1 MKVETIC
8 WGHQCKS
15 GSVASSL
22 KKDIDAFL
30 HILIFNKNQIKSKL
44 ESYWMIYESG
54 NHNSDGHQCKSGTAR
69 VKPEKDIKNQQKKG
83 KKWEILFG
91 STI

>member
-1 MKVETIC
+1 
-8 WGHQCKS
+8 
-15 GSVASSL
+15 
-22 KKDIDAFL
+22 
-30 HILIFNKNQIKSKL
+30 
-44 ESYWMIYESG
+44 MIYESG

-69 VKPEKDIKNQQKKG
+69 VKPEKDIKNQQKKE